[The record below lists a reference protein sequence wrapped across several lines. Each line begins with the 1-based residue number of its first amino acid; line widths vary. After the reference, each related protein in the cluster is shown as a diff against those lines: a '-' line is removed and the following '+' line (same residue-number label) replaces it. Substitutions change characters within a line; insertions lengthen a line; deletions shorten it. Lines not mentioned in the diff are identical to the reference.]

1 LECEDNAAVTP
12 GLSLATEKQP
22 VTEAILAVESLSRHF
37 TSRRGILFGRSGG
50 TVRAVDGIAF
60 SVNRGE
66 TLALV
71 GESGCG
77 KSTTARLVLR
87 LIEPTTGTIRFEGA
101 EIQDL
106 QGEPLRALRRR
117 MQIVFQDPFASLNP
131 RMTVGQILEEPL
143 IVHHLGD
150 PASRRARVEELLGV
164 VGLAAYHARR
174 YPHEFSGGQ
183 RQRIGIARALAVEP
197 ALIVCDEPV
206 SALDVS
212 LQAQVVNL
220 LRDLQRR
227 LGLSYLFIAHDLAV
241 VKHVADR
248 VAVMYLGQIVEIG
261 PKGALFSDPRH
272 PYTRTLLAA
281 IPRPDPHRNRSRM
294 SGDTAGLDIPNPM
307 NPPSGCRFHTRCPH
321 AIERCRTEA
330 PQPTEWAADHLVA
343 CHRAAELPR
352 HDAVGADH
360 LTPTAARRMA
370 LYAQRRQTAATQ

>member
-1 LECEDNAAVTP
+1 MTVGPAATT
-12 GLSLATEKQP
+12 GGE
-22 VTEAILAVESLSRHF
+22 ILAVENLSRHF
-37 TSRRGILFGRSGG
+37 AARRGILFGRSAG
-50 TVRAVDGIAF
+50 TVRAVDGISFAL
-60 SVNRGE
+60 NRGE

-87 LIEPTTGTIRFEGA
+87 LIEPTTGTIRFEGNYI
-101 EIQDL
+101 EGL
-106 QGEPLRALRRR
+106 RGEPLRALRRR

-150 PASRRARVEELLGV
+150 PASRQARVEELLGV
-164 VGLAAYHARR
+164 VGLAGYHARR

-183 RQRIGIARALAVEP
+183 RQRVGIARALAVEP

-212 LQAQVVNL
+212 IQAQVVNL

-261 PKGALFSDPRH
+261 PKQALFKDPRH

-281 IPRPDPHRNRSRM
+281 IPRPDPHRERTRDVVG
-294 SGDTAGLDIPNPM
+294 GDVPSPI

-321 AIERCRTEA
+321 AIDRCRVEM
-330 PQPTEWAADHLVA
+330 PMPTEWAAGHRVA
-343 CHRAAELPR
+343 CHRASELPAA
-352 HDAVGADH
+352 DGIGADH
-360 LTPTAARRMA
+360 VAPAAARRMA
-370 LYAQRRQTAATQ
+370 LYARRRELADGNASVSEASRFAT